1 MLPISLV
8 KSEKIIMAPSSL
20 WTRWM
25 EQICPCTTR
34 KFEGTGADAL
44 GRSWRTSPPKQL
56 PMYQLKK
63 YMQIGRPIPASSW
76 TRILQF
82 AGPEKT
88 FVHEITPHF
97 HADGGVVIMLRRKDI
112 K

>member
-1 MLPISLV
+1 
-8 KSEKIIMAPSSL
+8 
-20 WTRWM
+20 M

-76 TRILQF
+76 TRIVQF
-82 AGPEKT
+82 AGPETT

-97 HADGGVVIMLRRKDI
+97 HADGDVVMMMPRNDI